1 MAIIFAMAS
10 DISLPQIEELVREL
24 LLAIGEAPQREGLI
38 ETPRRIAEMLVELT
52 SGYRTDPQELIAGAI
67 FPVAYDEMV
76 LIKGIEYHSLCEHH
90 GLPFFGKAHVGYIP
104 DGKVIGFSKIPR
116 IVDHFASRLQ
126 LQERLTEEI
135 ANFLMEAV
143 QPQGVGVVLE
153 GFHLCMAMRG
163 VKKQE
168 ARMVTSA
175 MKGLFRRD
183 PRTRA
188 EFLELIGQGRG

>member
-1 MAIIFAMAS
+1 MTG
-10 DISLPQIEELVREL
+10 DISLPQIEELARAL
-24 LLAIGEAPQREGLI
+24 LLKIGEDPEREGLRL
-38 ETPRRIAEMLVELT
+38 TPQRVAEMLAELT
-52 SGYRTDPQELIAGAI
+52 SGYRTDPREIIDGAL
-67 FPVAYDEMV
+67 FAVEYDEMIV
-76 LIKGIEYHSLCEHH
+76 VKDIEFYSLCEHH
-90 GLPFFGKAHVGYIP
+90 LTPFFGKAHVGYIP

-116 IVDHFASRLQ
+116 IVDHFSRRLQ

-143 QPQGVGVVLE
+143 EPQGVGVVLE

-163 VKKQE
+163 VKKQN

-188 EFLELIGQGRG
+188 EFLELIGQGKG

>member
-1 MAIIFAMAS
+1 MKEKLF
-10 DISLPQIEELVREL
+10 QIENLVREL
-24 LLAIGEAPQREGLI
+24 LLAIGEDPEREGLK
-38 ETPRRIAEMLVELT
+38 ETPRRVAEMLAELT
-52 SGYRTDPQELIAGAI
+52 TGYRTDPKEIISGAL
-67 FPVAYDEMV
+67 FTVEYDEMIV
-76 LIKGIEYHSLCEHH
+76 VKDIEFYSLCEHH
-90 GLPFFGKAHVGYIP
+90 ITPFFGKAHVGYIP

-116 IVDHFASRLQ
+116 IVDHFSRRLQ

-135 ANFLMEAV
+135 ANFLMEAI

-163 VKKQE
+163 VRKQD

>member
-1 MAIIFAMAS
+1 MKEKLF
-10 DISLPQIEELVREL
+10 QIENLVREI
-24 LLAIGEAPQREGLI
+24 LLAIGEDPEREGLRL
-38 ETPRRIAEMLVELT
+38 TPQRVAEMLAELT
-52 SGYRTDPQELIAGAI
+52 AGYRADPREIIAGAL
-67 FPVAYDEMV
+67 FAVEYDEMIV
-76 LIKGIEYHSLCEHH
+76 VKDIEFYSLCEHH
-90 GLPFFGKAHVGYIP
+90 LVPFFGKAHVGYIP

-116 IVDHFASRLQ
+116 IVDHFSRRFQ

-163 VKKQE
+163 VKKQA

-188 EFLELIGQGRG
+188 EFLELIGQGKG